1 MEVNFMGFFKKKE
14 EKKEDFDFLRLYQ
27 WRLQEEYQSWKPD
40 EITTRGQYISMSV
53 DKARRVIDQIRGRS
67 YEETL
72 MILELMPYRACY
84 PIFKLIYSAAAN
96 ARHNRRF
103 KKANLIISKAEVNK
117 GTTMKKL
124 KPRARG
130 RSYLI
135 KKPTCHI
142 TIVLRDITFFD
153 GYEKFIESLIPIDV
167 LVSFRAIPKGR
178 RIELLSGRYL
188 QKYRLKTLFY
198 RLGLV

>member
-1 MEVNFMGFFKKKE
+1 MEVNFMGLFKKKKKKE
-14 EKKEDFDFLRLYQ
+14 EFDYMRLYQ
-27 WRLQEEYQSWKPD
+27 WRLKEEYESGKPD
-40 EITTRGQYISMSV
+40 EITTRGQSISMSA

-96 ARHNRRF
+96 ASHNRKF
-103 KKANLIISKAEVNK
+103 NKANLIISKAEVNK

-130 RSYLI
+130 RSFMI

-142 TIVLRDITFFD
+142 TIVLRDTSFFD
-153 GYEKFIESLIPIDV
+153 GYEKYIESLIPDDI
-167 LVSFRAIPKGR
+167 LTLFRVMPLGR
-178 RIELLSGRYL
+178 RVELFSGRYL
-188 QKYRLKTLFY
+188 DKFKLKSMFY
-198 RLGLV
+198 RVGIL